1 MNVLTSITV
10 LGFLIFF
17 HEMGHFLA
25 AILQGIYVDG
35 FSIGFGPSVIKK
47 KYKNITYSLR
57 AFPLGGFVSF
67 PDEELNNI
75 DPNDENLLKN
85 RPVIQKVI
93 VISAGVFA
101 NLILAYT
108 LLIVNVTTIG
118 IPFDPE
124 PGILVLAIQ
133 PEKPASLAGLQA
145 GDKILKIENHTL
157 GVGDQ
162 AVSALVKDIQNA
174 SENPI
179 SITIDRDGV
188 LKDLTLV
195 PKNIDGKGTIGAQLQ
210 PNIKKETKK
219 TKNILELFNY
229 TNNEFSSLLVKTIQ
243 GYKGLITNF
252 SSTAQQLSGPVKIV
266 EIGAQLSQ
274 QGGTGILLFAALI
287 SINLAVLNSLPLPL
301 LDGGQ
306 LVFTLIEGFRGKP
319 VPVKVQMVVTQSS
332 FFLLVGLSVLLI
344 IRDTSQLLIV
354 QRLLSQLINFKN
366 CSPSC

>member
-35 FSIGFGPSVIKK
+35 FSIGFGPSIIQKR
-47 KYKNITYSLR
+47 YKDITYSLR

-67 PDEELNNI
+67 PDEEINNI
-75 DPNDENLLKN
+75 DPKDPNLLKN
-85 RPVIQKVI
+85 RPVIQRVI

-108 LLIVNVTTIG
+108 ILIVNVTTIG

-124 PGILVLAIQ
+124 PGILVLATQ
-133 PEKPASLAGLQA
+133 PEKAASLAGLQA
-145 GDKILKIENHTL
+145 GDKILKIERNTL
-157 GVGDQ
+157 GAGDQ
-162 AVSALVKDIQNA
+162 AVSALVKEIQNS

-179 SITIDRDGV
+179 SITINRDGV
-188 LKDLTLV
+188 LKDLTLI

-210 PNIKKETKK
+210 PNIRKENKK
-219 TKNILELFNY
+219 TKNFYELFKY

-306 LVFTLIEGFRGKP
+306 LVFTLIEGLRGKP
-319 VPVKVQMVVTQSS
+319 VPIKVQMVVTQSS
-332 FFLLVGLSVLLI
+332 FFLLVGLSLLLI

-354 QRLLSQLINFKN
+354 QRLLNQ
-366 CSPSC
+366 

>member
-35 FSIGFGPSVIKK
+35 FSIGFGPAIIQK
-47 KYKNITYSLR
+47 KYKDITYSFR

-67 PDEELNNI
+67 PDDEQNNI
-75 DPNDENLLKN
+75 DPKDPNLLKN
-85 RPVIQKVI
+85 RPIIQRVI

-108 LLIVNVTTIG
+108 ILILNVTTVG
-118 IPFDPE
+118 IPYDPE
-124 PGILVLAIQ
+124 PGILVLATQ
-133 PEKPASLAGLQA
+133 PEKAAFKAGLEP
-145 GDKILKIENHTL
+145 GDKILRIDGNKL

-162 AVSALVKDIQNA
+162 AVSSLVRRIQSA
-174 SENPI
+174 SEELI
-179 SITIDRDGV
+179 SIEIERGNSFQN
-188 LKDLTLV
+188 LTLIPQKV
-195 PKNIDGKGTIGAQLQ
+195 DGKGTIGAQLQ

-219 TKNILELFNY
+219 TKNINELFQY
-229 TNNEFSSLLVKTIQ
+229 TNKEFSSLLIKTIQ

-266 EIGAQLSQ
+266 EIGAQLSE

-306 LVFTLIEGFRGKP
+306 LVFTLIEGLRGKP
-319 VPVKVQMVVTQSS
+319 VPIKIQMVVTQSS
-332 FFLLVGLSVLLI
+332 FFLLVGLSILLI

-354 QRLLSQLINFKN
+354 QRLLNQ
-366 CSPSC
+366 

>member
-35 FSIGFGPSVIKK
+35 FSIGFGPSILQK
-47 KYKNITYSLR
+47 KYKDITYSFR

-67 PDEELNNI
+67 PDEEQKNI
-75 DPNDENLLKN
+75 DPKDPNLLKN
-85 RPVIQKVI
+85 RPIIQRVI

-101 NLILAYT
+101 NLFLAYT
-108 LLIVNVTTIG
+108 ILIINVTTIG
-118 IPFDPE
+118 IPYDPE
-124 PGILVLAIQ
+124 PGILVLATQ
-133 PEKPASLAGLQA
+133 PEKAAFKAGLEA
-145 GDKILKIENHTL
+145 GDKILKIDGDVL

-162 AVSALVKDIQNA
+162 AVSSLVRKIQSS
-174 SENPI
+174 SEESI
-179 SITIDRDGV
+179 SIEVERENSYQN
-188 LKDLTLV
+188 LTLIPQNV
-195 PKNIDGKGTIGAQLQ
+195 DGKGTIGAQLQ

-219 TKNILELFNY
+219 TKNINELFQY
-229 TNNEFSSLLVKTIQ
+229 TNKEFSSLLIKTIQ
-243 GYKGLITNF
+243 GYKGLVTNF

-266 EIGAQLSQ
+266 EIGAQLSE

-306 LVFTLIEGFRGKP
+306 LVFTLIEGLRGKP
-319 VPVKVQMVVTQSS
+319 VPVKIQIAVTQSS

-354 QRLLSQLINFKN
+354 QRLLNQ
-366 CSPSC
+366 

>member
-17 HEMGHFLA
+17 HELGHFLA

-35 FSIGFGPSVIKK
+35 FSIGFGPSIIQK
-47 KYKNITYSLR
+47 KYKDITYSFR

-75 DPNDENLLKN
+75 DPKDPNLLKN
-85 RPVIQKVI
+85 RTIPQRVI
-93 VISAGVFA
+93 VISAGVIA
-101 NLILAYT
+101 NLVLAYLILIINVAT
-108 LLIVNVTTIG
+108 LG

-124 PGILVLAIQ
+124 PGILVLATQ
-133 PEKPASLAGLQA
+133 PEKPAYIAGLES
-145 GDKILKIENHTL
+145 GDKIIKIKSRVL
-157 GVGDQ
+157 GAGDQ
-162 AVSALVKDIQNA
+162 AVSTLVKEIQN
-174 SENPI
+174 SSGKPI
-179 SITIDRDGV
+179 NIEIERNGISKDIT
-188 LKDLTLV
+188 LT
-195 PKNIDGKGTIGAQLQ
+195 PKNVDGKGTIGAQLQ
-210 PNIKKETKK
+210 PNIRKETKK
-219 TKNILELFNY
+219 TKNLYELFKY
-229 TNNEFSSLLVKTIQ
+229 TNKEFSSLLVKTIQ

-252 SSTAQQLSGPVKIV
+252 SSTAKQLSGPVKIV
-266 EIGAQLSQ
+266 EIGAQLSE

-319 VPVKVQMVVTQSS
+319 VPVKVQIAVTQSS

-354 QRLLSQLINFKN
+354 QRLLNQ
-366 CSPSC
+366 

>member
-35 FSIGFGPSVIKK
+35 FSIGFGPSIIQKK
-47 KYKNITYSLR
+47 FNGITYSFR

-67 PDEELNNI
+67 PDEEHNNI
-75 DPNDENLLKN
+75 DPKDPNLLKN
-85 RPVIQKVI
+85 RSILQRII

-101 NLILAYT
+101 NLLLAYT
-108 LLIVNVTTIG
+108 ILIVNVTTVG
-118 IPFDPE
+118 IPYDPE
-124 PGILVLAIQ
+124 PGILVLATQ
-133 PEKPASLAGLQA
+133 PKKPAYMAGLKP
-145 GDKILKIENHTL
+145 GDKILEIENNKL
-157 GVGDQ
+157 GKGDE
-162 AVSALVKDIQNA
+162 AVSNLVRKIQ
-174 SENPI
+174 SSKEE
-179 SITIDRDGV
+179 SITIKIQRDN
-188 LKDLTLV
+188 TLREIILI
-195 PKNIDGKGTIGAQLQ
+195 PQEIDGKGTIGAQLQ

-219 TKNILELFNY
+219 IQNIFELFDY
-229 TNNEFSSLLVKTIQ
+229 TNKEFSSLLIRTVE

-266 EIGAQLSQ
+266 EIGAQLSE
-274 QGGTGILLFAALI
+274 QGGTGILIFAALI

-306 LVFTLIEGFRGKP
+306 LVFTLIEGLRGKP
-319 VPVKVQMVVTQSS
+319 VPVKIQMAVTQSS

-354 QRLLSQLINFKN
+354 QRFLNQ
-366 CSPSC
+366 

>member
-25 AILQGIYVDG
+25 AIFQGIYVNG
-35 FSIGFGPSVIKK
+35 FSIGFGPAILQKK
-47 KYKNITYSLR
+47 FKDVTYSFR

-75 DPNDENLLKN
+75 DPKDPNLLKN
-85 RPVIQKVI
+85 RPIIQRVI

-108 LLIVNVTTIG
+108 ILILNVTTAG

-124 PGILVLAIQ
+124 PGILVLATQ
-133 PEKPASLAGLQA
+133 PEKAADLAGLKA
-145 GDKILKIENHTL
+145 GDKILKLESNIL

-162 AVSALVKDIQNA
+162 AVSALVKKIQNS
-174 SENPI
+174 SEKPI
-179 SITIDRDGV
+179 LIKIEREGIFKEV
-188 LKDLTLV
+188 TLI
-195 PKNIDGKGTIGAQLQ
+195 PKNIEGKGTIGAQLQ
-210 PNIKKETKK
+210 PNVRKETKK
-219 TKNILELFNY
+219 TKNIYELFKY
-229 TNNEFSSLLVKTIQ
+229 TNNEFSSLLIKTIQ

-252 SSTAQQLSGPVKIV
+252 SSTSQQLSGPVKIV

-306 LVFTLIEGFRGKP
+306 LVFTLVEGLRGKP

-354 QRLLSQLINFKN
+354 QKLLNQ
-366 CSPSC
+366 

>member
-1 MNVLTSITV
+1 MFFVFLVSFFILGCNWAPIVPFPSMFFGIKVKSFRTPSLSIV
-10 LGFLIFF
+10 I
-17 HEMGHFLA
+17 E
-25 AILQGIYVDG
+25 IG
-35 FSIGFGPSVIKK
+35 FSNAFWISFTNAETAWSPTPKVLLSIF
-47 KYKNITYSLR
+47 NILSPACNPAR
-57 AFPLGGFVSF
+57 
-67 PDEELNNI
+67 E
-75 DPNDENLLKN
+75 
-85 RPVIQKVI
+85 
-93 VISAGVFA
+93 AG
-101 NLILAYT
+101 Y
-108 LLIVNVTTIG
+108 
-118 IPFDPE
+118 
-124 PGILVLAIQ
+124 
-133 PEKPASLAGLQA
+133 
-145 GDKILKIENHTL
+145 KILKIESNTL

-162 AVSALVKDIQNA
+162 TVSALVKEIQNS

-195 PKNIDGKGTIGAQLQ
+195 PQNIDGKGTIGAQLQ

-219 TKNILELFNY
+219 TKNIFELFKY

-319 VPVKVQMVVTQSS
+319 VPVKLQMVVTQSS

-354 QRLLSQLINFKN
+354 QRFLKQ
-366 CSPSC
+366 

>member
-35 FSIGFGPSVIKK
+35 FSIGFGPSIIQK
-47 KYKNITYSLR
+47 KYKDITYSFR

-67 PDEELNNI
+67 PDEEQNNI
-75 DPNDENLLKN
+75 DPKDPNLLKN
-85 RPVIQKVI
+85 RPIIQRVI
-93 VISAGVFA
+93 VISAGVIA
-101 NLILAYT
+101 NLVLAYT
-108 LLIVNVTTIG
+108 ILIVNVTTIG
-118 IPFDPE
+118 IPYDPE

-133 PEKPASLAGLQA
+133 PEKAAFKAGLEP
-145 GDKILKIENHTL
+145 GDKILKIEDSVL
-157 GVGDQ
+157 GIGDQ
-162 AVSALVKDIQNA
+162 AVSSLVKRIQ
-174 SENPI
+174 STYDEQI
-179 SITIDRDGV
+179 SISIERGGSFRD
-188 LKDLTLV
+188 LKLT
-195 PKNIDGKGTIGAQLQ
+195 PQNIDGKGTIGAQLQ
-210 PNIKKETKK
+210 PNIKKETIK
-219 TKNILELFNY
+219 TKNINQLFRY
-229 TNNEFSSLLVKTIQ
+229 TNKEFSSLLLKTIE

-266 EIGAQLSQ
+266 EIGAQLSE

-306 LVFTLIEGFRGKP
+306 LVFTLIEGLRGKP
-319 VPVKVQMVVTQSS
+319 VPVKIQIAVTQSS

-354 QRLLSQLINFKN
+354 QRLLNQ
-366 CSPSC
+366 

>member
-35 FSIGFGPSVIKK
+35 FSIGFGPAIIKK
-47 KYKNITYSLR
+47 KYKDITYSFR

-67 PDEELNNI
+67 PDEELNDINPK
-75 DPNDENLLKN
+75 DPNLLKN
-85 RPVIQKVI
+85 RPIYQRII

-108 LLIVNVTTIG
+108 ILILNVTTVG

-124 PGILVLAIQ
+124 PGILVLATQ
-133 PEKPASLAGLQA
+133 PEKAAALAGLEP
-145 GDKILKIENHTL
+145 GDKILKIENNIL
-157 GVGDQ
+157 GAGDQ
-162 AVSALVKDIQNA
+162 AVSTLVKEIQDS
-174 SENPI
+174 SERPI
-179 SITIDRDGV
+179 SIEIEREGV
-188 LKDLTLV
+188 FKEISLI

-219 TKNILELFNY
+219 TKNFYELFEYSNK
-229 TNNEFSSLLVKTIQ
+229 EFSSLLVKTIQ

-354 QRLLSQLINFKN
+354 QKFLN
-366 CSPSC
+366 

>member
-35 FSIGFGPSVIKK
+35 FSIGFGPSIIKK
-47 KYKNITYSLR
+47 KYKDITYSFR

-75 DPNDENLLKN
+75 DPKDPNLLKN
-85 RPVIQKVI
+85 RPIFQRVI

-108 LLIVNVTTIG
+108 ILILNVTTVG

-124 PGILVLAIQ
+124 PGILVLATQ
-133 PEKPASLAGLQA
+133 PDKAASLAGLA
-145 GDKILKIENHTL
+145 PGDKILEVETRTL
-157 GVGDQ
+157 GVGDL
-162 AVSALVKDIQNA
+162 AVSTLVKEIQN
-174 SENPI
+174 SSDEPI
-179 SITIDRDGV
+179 SIKIERDGIF
-188 LKDLTLV
+188 KDITLI

-210 PNIKKETKK
+210 PNIRKETKK
-219 TKNILELFNY
+219 TKNVYELFKY

-274 QGGTGILLFAALI
+274 QGSTGVLLFAALI

-354 QRLLSQLINFKN
+354 QRFLNQ
-366 CSPSC
+366 

>member
-35 FSIGFGPSVIKK
+35 FSIGFGPSIIKK
-47 KYKNITYSLR
+47 KYKDITYSFR

-67 PDEELNNI
+67 PDEDINNI
-75 DPNDENLLKN
+75 DPKDPNLLKN
-85 RPVIQKVI
+85 RPLIQRVI

-108 LLIVNVTTIG
+108 ILILNVTTIG

-124 PGILVLAIQ
+124 PGILVLATQ
-133 PEKPASLAGLQA
+133 PDKAADIAGLKA
-145 GDKILKIENHTL
+145 GDKIIKFETNIL

-162 AVSALVKDIQNA
+162 AVSSLVEEIQDS
-174 SENPI
+174 SEKPI
-179 SITIDRDGV
+179 SIGIEREGV
-188 LKDLTLV
+188 FKEITLI
-195 PKNIDGKGTIGAQLQ
+195 PKKVDGKGTIGAQLQ

-219 TKNILELFNY
+219 TKNVYELFKY
-229 TNNEFSSLLVKTIQ
+229 TNNEFLSLLVKTIQ

-274 QGGTGILLFAALI
+274 QGGNGILLFAALI

-354 QRLLSQLINFKN
+354 QKLLNQ
-366 CSPSC
+366 

>member
-35 FSIGFGPSVIKK
+35 FSIGFGPSIIQKK
-47 KYKNITYSLR
+47 FKDVTYSFR

-67 PDEELNNI
+67 PDEEVNNI
-75 DPNDENLLKN
+75 DPKDPNLLKN
-85 RPVIQKVI
+85 RPIIQRVI

-101 NLILAYT
+101 NLVLAYT
-108 LLIVNVTTIG
+108 ILIVNVTTVG

-124 PGILVLAIQ
+124 PGILVLAVQ
-133 PEKPASLAGLQA
+133 PERAASIAGLEA
-145 GDKILKIENHTL
+145 GDKIIKIDKRIL
-157 GVGDQ
+157 GIGDQ
-162 AVSALVKDIQNA
+162 AVSTLVKEIQNS
-174 SENPI
+174 SEKPI
-179 SITIDRDGV
+179 SIKVDRNGV
-188 LKDLTLV
+188 LKEITLV
-195 PKNIDGKGTIGAQLQ
+195 PKKIEGKGTIGAQLQ

-219 TKNILELFNY
+219 TKNVYELFKYSNK
-229 TNNEFSSLLVKTIQ
+229 EFSSLLVKTIQ

-319 VPVKVQMVVTQSS
+319 VPVKVQMAVTQSS

-354 QRLLSQLINFKN
+354 QRLLSQ
-366 CSPSC
+366 

>member
-35 FSIGFGPSVIKK
+35 FSIGFGPAIIQK
-47 KYKNITYSLR
+47 KYKQITYSFR

-75 DPNDENLLKN
+75 DPKDPNLLKN
-85 RPVIQKVI
+85 RPIFQRVI
-93 VISAGVFA
+93 VISAGVLA

-108 LLIVNVTTIG
+108 ILIINVTTIG
-118 IPFDPE
+118 IPYDPE
-124 PGILVLAIQ
+124 PGILVLAVQ
-133 PEKPASLAGLQA
+133 PEKAAFLAGLEA
-145 GDKILKIENHTL
+145 GDKILKVKTVTL
-157 GVGDQ
+157 GAGDK
-162 AVSALVKDIQNA
+162 AVSTLVKEIQK
-174 SENPI
+174 SSGEPI
-179 SITIDRDGV
+179 SLQIERNEIFEDITLI
-188 LKDLTLV
+188 
-195 PKNIDGKGTIGAQLQ
+195 PKNVDGKGTIGAQLQ
-210 PNIKKETKK
+210 PNIRKDTKK
-219 TKNILELFNY
+219 TKNIYELFKY
-229 TNNEFSSLLVKTIQ
+229 SNNEFLSLLVKTIQ
-243 GYKGLITNF
+243 GYQGLITNF

-266 EIGAQLSQ
+266 EIGAQLSE

-319 VPVKVQMVVTQSS
+319 VPVKVQMAVTQSS

-354 QRLLSQLINFKN
+354 QRLLNQ
-366 CSPSC
+366 

>member
-35 FSIGFGPSVIKK
+35 FSIGFGPSIIQKR
-47 KYKNITYSLR
+47 YKNITYSLR

-67 PDEELNNI
+67 PDEEINNI
-75 DPNDENLLKN
+75 DPEDPNLLKN
-85 RPVIQKVI
+85 RPVIQRVI

-101 NLILAYT
+101 NLILAYII
-108 LLIVNVTTIG
+108 LIVNVTTIG

-124 PGILVLAIQ
+124 PGILVLATQ
-133 PEKPASLAGLQA
+133 PEKAASIAGLQA
-145 GDKILKIENHTL
+145 GDKILKIERSTL

-162 AVSALVKDIQNA
+162 AVSALVKEIQN
-174 SENPI
+174 SSDNPI
-179 SITIDRDGV
+179 LITIDRDGV

-219 TKNILELFNY
+219 TKNIFELFKY

-306 LVFTLIEGFRGKP
+306 LLFTLIEGFRGKP

-354 QRLLSQLINFKN
+354 QRLLNQ
-366 CSPSC
+366 

>member
-35 FSIGFGPSVIKK
+35 FSIGFGPSIIQK
-47 KYKNITYSLR
+47 KYKDITYSFR

-75 DPNDENLLKN
+75 DPKDPNLLKN
-85 RPVIQKVI
+85 RPIIQRVI
-93 VISAGVFA
+93 VICAGVFA
-101 NLILAYT
+101 NLILAYVI
-108 LLIVNVTTIG
+108 LIINLTTVG
-118 IPFDPE
+118 IPFDPD
-124 PGILVLAIQ
+124 PGILVLATQ
-133 PEKPASLAGLQA
+133 PDKAAFLAGLEP
-145 GDKILKIENHTL
+145 GDKILKVGTSTL
-157 GVGDQ
+157 EVGDQ
-162 AVSALVKDIQNA
+162 AVSTLVKKIQN
-174 SENPI
+174 SPGNPVSI
-179 SITIDRDGV
+179 SIERDGV
-188 LKDLTLV
+188 FKDLTLI
-195 PKNIDGKGTIGAQLQ
+195 PNNINGKGTIGAQLQ
-210 PNIKKETKK
+210 PNVRKETKK
-219 TKNILELFNY
+219 TKNLYELLTF
-229 TNNEFSSLLVKTIQ
+229 TNSEFSSLLVKTIQ
-243 GYKGLITNF
+243 GYRGLITNF

-287 SINLAVLNSLPLPL
+287 SINLAALNSLPLPL

-319 VPVKVQMVVTQSS
+319 VPVKIQTVVTQSS

-354 QRLLSQLINFKN
+354 QRLLNQ
-366 CSPSC
+366 

>member
-1 MNVLTSITV
+1 MNVITSITV

-25 AILQGIYVDG
+25 AIIQGIYVDG
-35 FSIGFGPSVIKK
+35 FSIGFGPSIIQK

-75 DPNDENLLKN
+75 DPADQNLLKN
-85 RPVIQKVI
+85 RPIFQRVI

-108 LLIVNVTTIG
+108 ILIVNVITIG

-124 PGILVLAIQ
+124 PGILVLATQ
-133 PEKPASLAGLQA
+133 PEKAASLAGLET
-145 GDKILKIENHTL
+145 GDKILGIENNTL

-162 AVSALVKDIQNA
+162 AVSTLVQKIQNS
-174 SENPI
+174 SEIPL
-179 SITIDRDGV
+179 SIKIERDGIF
-188 LKDLTLV
+188 KDLTLV
-195 PKNIDGKGTIGAQLQ
+195 PKNVDGKGTIGAQLQ
-210 PNIKKETKK
+210 PNIRKDTQK
-219 TKNILELFNY
+219 TKNVFELFKYSNK
-229 TNNEFSSLLVKTIQ
+229 EFSSLLVKTIQ

-252 SSTAQQLSGPVKIV
+252 ASTAQQLSGPVKIV

-332 FFLLVGLSVLLI
+332 FFLLVGLSVMLI

-354 QRLLSQLINFKN
+354 QRLLN
-366 CSPSC
+366 

>member
-1 MNVLTSITV
+1 MNVLTSIIV

-35 FSIGFGPSVIKK
+35 FSIGFGPSIIQKR
-47 KYKNITYSLR
+47 YKNITYSLR

-67 PDEELNNI
+67 PDEEVNNI
-75 DPNDENLLKN
+75 DPKDPNLLKN
-85 RPVIQKVI
+85 RTIFQSVI

-101 NLILAYT
+101 NLILAYSI
-108 LLIVNVTTIG
+108 LIINVTTVG

-124 PGILVLAIQ
+124 PGILVLATQ
-133 PEKPASLAGLQA
+133 PDKAASLAGLEP
-145 GDKILKIENHTL
+145 GDKILEIENSTL

-162 AVSALVKDIQNA
+162 AVSTLVKEIQNSSA
-174 SENPI
+174 QPI
-179 SITIDRDGV
+179 SIKIERDGDF
-188 LKDLTLV
+188 KKLTLV

-210 PNIKKETKK
+210 PNIRKETKK
-219 TKNILELFNY
+219 TKNVFELFKY

-319 VPVKVQMVVTQSS
+319 VPVKIQMVVTQSS

-354 QRLLSQLINFKN
+354 QRLLNQ
-366 CSPSC
+366 

>member
-35 FSIGFGPSVIKK
+35 FSIGFGPAILKK

-67 PDEELNNI
+67 PDEELNHI
-75 DPNDENLLKN
+75 DPNDPNLLKN
-85 RPVIQKVI
+85 RPIIQRII

-108 LLIVNVTTIG
+108 ILIVNLTTIG
-118 IPFDPE
+118 IPYDPE
-124 PGILVLAIQ
+124 PGILVLATQ
-133 PEKPASLAGLQA
+133 PEQAAFNAGLET
-145 GDKILKIENHTL
+145 GDKILKLDGITL
-157 GVGDQ
+157 GVGDK
-162 AVSALVKDIQNA
+162 AINTLVKNIQSS
-174 SENPI
+174 SEKEI
-179 SITIDRDGV
+179 SIEIERTGTFKEIT
-188 LKDLTLV
+188 LIPKD
-195 PKNIDGKGTIGAQLQ
+195 IDGKGTIGAQLQ
-210 PNIKKETKK
+210 PNISKETKK
-219 TKNILELFNY
+219 TKNFYELFKY
-229 TNNEFSSLLVKTIQ
+229 TNKEFSSLLFKTIQ

-306 LVFTLIEGFRGKP
+306 LVLTLIEGFRGKP
-319 VPVKVQMVVTQSS
+319 VPVKIQIAVTQSS

-354 QRLLSQLINFKN
+354 QRLLNQ
-366 CSPSC
+366 

>member
-35 FSIGFGPSVIKK
+35 FSIGFGPAIIQK
-47 KYKNITYSLR
+47 KYKNITYSFR

-75 DPNDENLLKN
+75 DPNDPNLLKN
-85 RPVIQKVI
+85 RPIIQRVI

-108 LLIVNVTTIG
+108 ILIINVGTIG
-118 IPFDPE
+118 IPYDPD
-124 PGILVLAIQ
+124 PGILVLATQ
-133 PEKPASLAGLQA
+133 PEKAAFNAGLEA
-145 GDKILKIENHTL
+145 GDIIIKLKGKSL

-162 AVSALVKDIQNA
+162 AVSTLVKEIQ
-174 SENPI
+174 SSSDKSI
-179 SITIDRDGV
+179 SLEINRDGSFKE
-188 LKDLTLV
+188 LNLT

-210 PNIKKETKK
+210 PNIRKETKK
-219 TKNILELFNY
+219 TKNFYELIQY
-229 TNNEFSSLLVKTIQ
+229 TNNEFSSLLIKTIQ

-266 EIGAQLSQ
+266 EIGAQLSE
-274 QGGTGILLFAALI
+274 QGGTGILIFAALI

-306 LVFTLIEGFRGKP
+306 LVFTLVEGLRGNP
-319 VPVKVQMVVTQSS
+319 VPIKVQIAVTQSS
-332 FFLLVGLSVLLI
+332 FFLLVGLSIILI

-354 QRLLSQLINFKN
+354 QRLLNQ
-366 CSPSC
+366 

>member
-35 FSIGFGPSVIKK
+35 FSIGFGPAIIQK
-47 KYKNITYSLR
+47 KYKDITYSFR

-67 PDEELNNI
+67 PDDEQNNI
-75 DPNDENLLKN
+75 DPKDPNLLKN
-85 RPVIQKVI
+85 RPIIQRVI

-108 LLIVNVTTIG
+108 ILILNVTTIG
-118 IPFDPE
+118 IPYDPE
-124 PGILVLAIQ
+124 PGILVLATQ
-133 PEKPASLAGLQA
+133 PEKAAFKAGLEP
-145 GDKILKIENHTL
+145 GDKILRIDGNKL

-162 AVSALVKDIQNA
+162 AVSSLVKRIQSA
-174 SENPI
+174 SEELI
-179 SITIDRDGV
+179 SIEIERGNSFQN
-188 LKDLTLV
+188 LTLI
-195 PKNIDGKGTIGAQLQ
+195 PQKIDGKGTIGAQLQ

-219 TKNILELFNY
+219 TKNINELFQY
-229 TNNEFSSLLVKTIQ
+229 TNKEFSSLLIKTIQ
-243 GYKGLITNF
+243 GYKGLVTNF

-266 EIGAQLSQ
+266 EIGAQLSE

-306 LVFTLIEGFRGKP
+306 LVFTLIEGLRGKP
-319 VPVKVQMVVTQSS
+319 VPTKVQMVVTQSS

-344 IRDTSQLLIV
+344 IRDTSQLLVV
-354 QRLLSQLINFKN
+354 QRLFNQ
-366 CSPSC
+366 

>member
-35 FSIGFGPSVIKK
+35 FSIGFGPSLIQK
-47 KYKNITYSLR
+47 KYKDITYSFR

-75 DPNDENLLKN
+75 DPKDPNLLKN
-85 RPVIQKVI
+85 RPIIQRVI

-101 NLILAYT
+101 NLLLAYT
-108 LLIVNVTTIG
+108 ILIVNVTTVG
-118 IPFDPE
+118 IPYDPE
-124 PGILVLAIQ
+124 PGILVLATQ
-133 PEKPASLAGLQA
+133 PEKSAMKAGLEP
-145 GDKILKIENHTL
+145 GDKILKIDGNLL

-162 AVSALVKDIQNA
+162 AISSLVKRIQ
-174 SENPI
+174 SSPDEQI
-179 SITIDRDGV
+179 SISIEREGSFQD
-188 LKDLTLV
+188 LKLIPQD
-195 PKNIDGKGTIGAQLQ
+195 IDGKGTIGAQLQ
-210 PNIKKETKK
+210 PNVKKETIK
-219 TKNILELFNY
+219 TKNINQLFRY
-229 TNNEFSSLLVKTIQ
+229 TNNEFSSLLIKTIQ

-266 EIGAQLSQ
+266 EIGAQLSE

-306 LVFTLIEGFRGKP
+306 LVFTLIEGLRGKP
-319 VPVKVQMVVTQSS
+319 VPVKIQIAVTQSS

-354 QRLLSQLINFKN
+354 QRLLNQ
-366 CSPSC
+366 

>member
-35 FSIGFGPSVIKK
+35 FSIGFGPSIIQK
-47 KYKNITYSLR
+47 KYKDITYSFR

-75 DPNDENLLKN
+75 DPKDPNLLKN
-85 RPVIQKVI
+85 RPIIQRII

-108 LLIVNVTTIG
+108 ILIINVTTLG
-118 IPFDPE
+118 IPFDPD
-124 PGILVLAIQ
+124 PGILVLATQ
-133 PEKPASLAGLQA
+133 PGNAASLSGLEP
-145 GDKILKIENHTL
+145 GDIILGFESTNLEVGDEAVSILVKEIQTSSNEPILIKIERN
-157 GVGDQ
+157 GIF
-162 AVSALVKDIQNA
+162 K
-174 SENPI
+174 E
-179 SITIDRDGV
+179 
-188 LKDLTLV
+188 LTLIPNNV
-195 PKNIDGKGTIGAQLQ
+195 DGKGTIGAQLQ
-210 PNIKKETKK
+210 PNLRKETKK
-219 TKNILELFNY
+219 TKNVYELFKY
-229 TNNEFSSLLVKTIQ
+229 TNKEFSSLLIKTVQ

-306 LVFTLIEGFRGKP
+306 LVFTLIEGLRGKP
-319 VPVKVQMVVTQSS
+319 VPVKLQMVVTQSS

-344 IRDTSQLLIV
+344 IRDTSQLLVV
-354 QRLLSQLINFKN
+354 QRLLNQ
-366 CSPSC
+366 

>member
-35 FSIGFGPSVIKK
+35 FSIGFGPSIIKK
-47 KYKNITYSLR
+47 KYKDITYSLR

-67 PDEELNNI
+67 PDEEINNI
-75 DPNDENLLKN
+75 DPKDPNLLKN
-85 RPVIQKVI
+85 RPIIQRVL
-93 VISAGVFA
+93 VISSGVLA

-108 LLIVNVTTIG
+108 ILILNVTTAG

-124 PGILVLAIQ
+124 PGILVLATQ
-133 PEKPASLAGLQA
+133 PDKAAYNAGLEA
-145 GDKILKIENHTL
+145 GDKIIKIETNIL

-162 AVSALVKDIQNA
+162 AVSTLVKEIQNS
-174 SENPI
+174 SEKPI
-179 SITIDRDGV
+179 SIEIDRNGV
-188 LKDLTLV
+188 FKEITLI

-210 PNIKKETKK
+210 PNIRQETKK
-219 TKNILELFNY
+219 TKNIYEIFKYSNK
-229 TNNEFSSLLVKTIQ
+229 EFLSLLVKTIQ

-266 EIGAQLSQ
+266 EIGAQLSE

-319 VPVKVQMVVTQSS
+319 VPVKVQMAVTQSS

-344 IRDTSQLLIV
+344 IRDTSQLLVV
-354 QRLLSQLINFKN
+354 QRLLNQ
-366 CSPSC
+366 